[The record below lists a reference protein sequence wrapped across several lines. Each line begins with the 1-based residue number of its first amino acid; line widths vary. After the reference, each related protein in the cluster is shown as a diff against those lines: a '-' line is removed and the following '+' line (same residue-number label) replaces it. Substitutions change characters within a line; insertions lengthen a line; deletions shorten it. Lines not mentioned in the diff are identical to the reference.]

1 MLFFMTKNK
10 MLGFDI
16 GGTNLR
22 VGVVEEGKF
31 LNILHEPIENQFDEQ
46 GTIDQ
51 VIKLISRAMSPG
63 VATIGVGVP
72 SVVDLKK
79 GIVYDTVNIPS
90 WKEVPLKEILESKFE
105 VPVLINNDAN
115 CFVLGEKYFGSG
127 QNVSNLTGLILG
139 TGVGAGLIMNN
150 KLVPG
155 HNCGAGEFG
164 MVSYLGHDYEYY
176 CGGGN
181 FRSLYGRDAAEA
193 FLLASDKQPEALK
206 IWNSYG
212 NHLAELIKLVLYT
225 ADPESI
231 VLGSSISKAFP
242 FFKDSMLQSLQT
254 FAFKNS
260 LANLNIHVSELEYA
274 GVLGAAYLHIDS
286 GV

>member
-90 WKEVPLKEILESKFE
+90 WKEVPLKEILESKFD

-127 QNVSNLTGLILG
+127 QDVSNLTGLILG

-231 VLGSSISKAFP
+231 VLGDRKS
-242 FFKDSMLQSLQT
+242 
-254 FAFKNS
+254 
-260 LANLNIHVSELEYA
+260 V
-274 GVLGAAYLHIDS
+274 V
-286 GV
+286 

>member
-127 QNVSNLTGLILG
+127 QDVSNLTGLILG

-231 VLGSSISKAFP
+231 VLGGSISKAFP

>member
-90 WKEVPLKEILESKFE
+90 WKEVPLKKILESKFD

-231 VLGSSISKAFP
+231 VLGGSISKAFP

>member
-1 MLFFMTKNK
+1 

-22 VGVVEEGKF
+22 VGVVEEGKI
-31 LNILHEPIENQFDEQ
+31 LNILYEPIENQFDEQ

-127 QNVSNLTGLILG
+127 QNVNNLTGLILG

-193 FLLASDKQPEALK
+193 FLLASDKQPAALK

-231 VLGSSISKAFP
+231 VLGGSISKAFP

>member
-22 VGVVEEGKF
+22 VGVVEEGKI
-31 LNILHEPIENQFDEQ
+31 LNILYEPIENQFDEQ

-127 QNVSNLTGLILG
+127 QNVNNLTGLILG

-193 FLLASDKQPEALK
+193 FLLASDKQPAALK

-231 VLGSSISKAFP
+231 VLGGSISKAFP

>member
-90 WKEVPLKEILESKFE
+90 WKEVPLKEILESKFD

-127 QNVSNLTGLILG
+127 QDVSNLTGLILG

-155 HNCGAGEFG
+155 YNCGAGEFG

-231 VLGSSISKAFP
+231 VLGGSISKAFP

>member
-1 MLFFMTKNK
+1 

-90 WKEVPLKEILESKFE
+90 WKEVPLKEILESKFD

-231 VLGSSISKAFP
+231 VLGGSISKAFP

>member
-22 VGVVEEGKF
+22 VGVVEEGKI

-127 QNVSNLTGLILG
+127 QNVNNLTGLILG

-181 FRSLYGRDAAEA
+181 FRSHYGRDAAEA
-193 FLLASDKQPEALK
+193 FLLASDKQPAALK

-231 VLGSSISKAFP
+231 VLGGSISKAFP

>member
-90 WKEVPLKEILESKFE
+90 WKEVPLKEILESKFD

-231 VLGSSISKAFP
+231 VFGGSISKAFP

>member
-90 WKEVPLKEILESKFE
+90 WKEVPLKEILESKFD

-127 QNVSNLTGLILG
+127 QDVSNLTGLILG

-231 VLGSSISKAFP
+231 VLGGSISKAFP

>member
-90 WKEVPLKEILESKFE
+90 WKEVPLKKILESKFD

-127 QNVSNLTGLILG
+127 QDVSNLTGLILG

-231 VLGSSISKAFP
+231 VLGGSISKAFP

>member
-231 VLGSSISKAFP
+231 VFGGSISKAFP

>member
-1 MLFFMTKNK
+1 

>member
-1 MLFFMTKNK
+1 

-90 WKEVPLKEILESKFE
+90 WKEVPLKEILESKFD

-127 QNVSNLTGLILG
+127 QDVSNLTGLILG

-231 VLGSSISKAFP
+231 VLGGSISKAFP

>member
-1 MLFFMTKNK
+1 

-127 QNVSNLTGLILG
+127 QNVNNLTGLILG

-231 VLGSSISKAFP
+231 VLGGSISKAFP

>member
-1 MLFFMTKNK
+1 

-231 VLGSSISKAFP
+231 VFGGSISKAFP

>member
-22 VGVVEEGKF
+22 VGVVEEGKI

-90 WKEVPLKEILESKFE
+90 WKEVPLKEILETKFE

-164 MVSYLGHDYEYY
+164 MASYLGHDYEYY
-176 CGGGN
+176 CGGEN

-193 FLLASDKQPEALK
+193 FLLVSDKQPEALK

-231 VLGSSISKAFP
+231 VLGGSISKAFP

>member
-1 MLFFMTKNK
+1 

-231 VLGSSISKAFP
+231 VLGGSISKAFP

>member
-90 WKEVPLKEILESKFE
+90 WKEVPLKEILETKFE

-115 CFVLGEKYFGSG
+115 CFVLGEKYFGPG
-127 QNVSNLTGLILG
+127 ENVNNLTGLILG

-181 FRSLYGRDAAEA
+181 FRSLYGMDAAEA

-231 VLGSSISKAFP
+231 VLGGSISKAFP

>member
-1 MLFFMTKNK
+1 MTKNK

-90 WKEVPLKEILESKFE
+90 WKEVPLKEILESKFD

-127 QNVSNLTGLILG
+127 QDVSNLTGLILG

-231 VLGSSISKAFP
+231 VLGGSISKAFP

>member
-1 MLFFMTKNK
+1 

-22 VGVVEEGKF
+22 VGVVEEGNF
-31 LNILHEPIENQFDEQ
+31 LNIFHEPIGDQFDEQ

-51 VIKLISRAMSPG
+51 VKKLISRAMSPD

-72 SVVDLKK
+72 SVVDLKN

-90 WKEVPLKEILESKFE
+90 WKKVPLKDILESEFGI
-105 VPVLINNDAN
+105 PVLVNNDAN

-127 QNVSNLTGLILG
+127 MNVNNLTGLILG

-181 FRSLYGRDAAEA
+181 FKALYGMEAAEA
-193 FLLASDKQPEALK
+193 FHLASDNQPEALK
-206 IWNSYG
+206 LWNSYG

-225 ADPESI
+225 ADPQAI
-231 VLGSSISKAFP
+231 VLGGSISQAFP
-242 FFKDSMLQSLQT
+242 FFKERMLNSLQT

-260 LANLNIHVSELEYA
+260 LSNLNIHVSQLEYA

-286 GV
+286 GI

>member
-1 MLFFMTKNK
+1 

-22 VGVVEEGKF
+22 VGVVEEGKI

-46 GTIDQ
+46 GTINQ

-231 VLGSSISKAFP
+231 VLGGSISKAFP